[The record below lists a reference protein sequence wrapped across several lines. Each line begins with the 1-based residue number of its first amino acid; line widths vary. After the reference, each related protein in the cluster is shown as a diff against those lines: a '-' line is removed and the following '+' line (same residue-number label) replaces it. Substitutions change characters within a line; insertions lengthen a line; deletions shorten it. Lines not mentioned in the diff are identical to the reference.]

1 MNQNSKLRYDFLGL
15 AFAVVGIAV
24 IAAMIRIE
32 TSDDAEVFR
41 AQGESYRGSYETIYP
56 ERGSIYDRDEHLLA
70 GNEKVYEIGVNLQ
83 DVNADND
90 DPQAI
95 ATVINQVIGLD
106 YADVLAKASTPFQEG
121 TSVYY
126 KIYDLATSDQINQL
140 EKLAEEYDNA
150 PALRRG
156 GTKPSLDALI
166 FTPHLRR
173 SYPEH
178 SLAANVLGFYSF
190 QDTETGKGFF
200 GVEEKYNDLLAGT
213 PQKIWVS
220 NDPQLAEET
229 PTIPPGASLILTID
243 REIQSM
249 VEDELDKAL
258 KSTGAVGGTI
268 IILDPETGEV
278 LSMAATPRMDPNEYW
293 KYNEV
298 YPDSTPF
305 NRAVGTTYE
314 PGSVFKV
321 LTMASALDKGA
332 VKPDTPFNDTGSFLI
347 GGFYI
352 HNWDGGAWG
361 PQDMVGCMQH
371 SLNVCLAWVATQL
384 GTDNFY
390 NYIRAFGIGH
400 TTGIDLAGEVN
411 YPLRLPGDN
420 QWYDVDLGTNS
431 FGQGIA
437 VTPIQI
443 ATAISAVA
451 NDGKMMAPHVLK
463 AMVDNGRQYN
473 TTPQV
478 MGTPISADTAHTL
491 TSMLVTSLEK
501 ESSDALVPGY
511 TVAGKT
517 GTAEIPGPSGYST
530 SLTNASFV
538 GWGPAD
544 DPKFL
549 VYIWLEK
556 PTSSQ
561 WGSVVAAP
569 VFSDVVKK
577 LVVLMNIPPDDVRK
591 QLAVNP

>member
-1 MNQNSKLRYDFLGL
+1 MNQNGKPRYDFLGI
-15 AFAVVGIAV
+15 AFAVVGIAI

-32 TSDDAEVFR
+32 TSEDADVFR
-41 AQGESYRGSYETIYP
+41 AQGESYRGGYETVYP

-70 GNEKVYEIGVNLQ
+70 GNEKVYEVGINLM
-83 DVNADND
+83 DVNAEND

-95 ATVINQVIGLD
+95 ATVINQVLGLD

-126 KIYDLATSDQINQL
+126 KIYDLASSDQVNQL
-140 EKLAEEYDNA
+140 EKLVDEYANA
-150 PALRRG
+150 PTLRRG
-156 GTKPSLDALI
+156 GTKPSLKALS

-178 SLAANVLGFYSF
+178 TLAANVLGFYSF
-190 QDTETGKGFF
+190 QDTETGKGYF
-200 GVEEKYNDLLAGT
+200 GVEEKYNDLLSGT

-220 NDPQLAEET
+220 NDPQLAKEV

-511 TVAGKT
+511 TMAGKT
-517 GTAEIPGPSGYST
+517 GTAEIPGPTGYST

>member
-1 MNQNSKLRYDFLGL
+1 
-15 AFAVVGIAV
+15 
-24 IAAMIRIE
+24 
-32 TSDDAEVFR
+32 
-41 AQGESYRGSYETIYP
+41 
-56 ERGSIYDRDEHLLA
+56 
-70 GNEKVYEIGVNLQ
+70 
-83 DVNADND
+83 
-90 DPQAI
+90 
-95 ATVINQVIGLD
+95 
-106 YADVLAKASTPFQEG
+106 
-121 TSVYY
+121 
-126 KIYDLATSDQINQL
+126 
-140 EKLAEEYDNA
+140 
-150 PALRRG
+150 
-156 GTKPSLDALI
+156 
-166 FTPHLRR
+166 
-173 SYPEH
+173 
-178 SLAANVLGFYSF
+178 
-190 QDTETGKGFF
+190 
-200 GVEEKYNDLLAGT
+200 
-213 PQKIWVS
+213 
-220 NDPQLAEET
+220 
-229 PTIPPGASLILTID
+229 
-243 REIQSM
+243 
-249 VEDELDKAL
+249 
-258 KSTGAVGGTI
+258 
-268 IILDPETGEV
+268 
-278 LSMAATPRMDPNEYW
+278 
-293 KYNEV
+293 
-298 YPDSTPF
+298 
-305 NRAVGTTYE
+305 
-314 PGSVFKV
+314 
-321 LTMASALDKGA
+321 MASALDKGA